1 MLINIFINLEGKGVY
16 MKRVGHRNCFIITS
30 ISVLLCLATVACAGA
45 LILNR
50 MSLKKQHDIKWQD
63 YDDCGIF

>member
-1 MLINIFINLEGKGVY
+1 

-50 MSLKKQHDIKWQD
+50 ISLKKQHDIKWQD